1 MKNKIKLKEK
11 FNIIEKIKKKNLFND
26 KKKNK
31 KQTNKNLQNS
41 IEIADFIEQKDK
53 KVAIS
58 TVIFMILVLF
68 IAGCSIGKSITEYVL
83 QSKAEIAIPIL
94 EVSSNPKINI
104 TAVNNIGEYKFKV
117 TNFKENKISD
127 VNLRYYIEIKA
138 NVDDSVRFL
147 LYRNNQEMNLQNLC
161 SEYVT
166 TEKGKKQE
174 DNYIL
179 KIIYDKNKSSNV
191 YDIIEKIQVK
201 VHSEQEK
208 L

>member
-1 MKNKIKLKEK
+1 MKNKLKLKEN
-11 FNIIEKIKKKNLFND
+11 FNIVEKLKKKNFFNR
-26 KKKNK
+26 KSNK
-31 KQTNKNLQNS
+31 KQTNESIQNS
-41 IEIADFIEQKDK
+41 IEIADSMEQKNK
-53 KVAIS
+53 KIAIS

-83 QSKAEIAIPIL
+83 QSKAEIATPIL

-117 TNFKENKISD
+117 TNFKEDKISD

-138 NVDDSVRFL
+138 NVDDSVKFL
-147 LYRNNQEMNLQNLC
+147 LYKNDQEINLQNLC

-166 TEKGKKQE
+166 IEKGKKQE
-174 DNYIL
+174 DNYTL
-179 KIIYDKNKSSNV
+179 KIIYDKDKSSNV
-191 YDIIEKIQVK
+191 YDILERIQVK

>member
-1 MKNKIKLKEK
+1 MKNKLKLKEN
-11 FNIIEKIKKKNLFND
+11 FNIVEKLKKKNFFNR
-26 KKKNK
+26 KSNK
-31 KQTNKNLQNS
+31 KQTNESIQNS
-41 IEIADFIEQKDK
+41 IEIADSMEQKNK
-53 KVAIS
+53 KIGIS

-83 QSKAEIAIPIL
+83 QSKAEIATPIL

-117 TNFKENKISD
+117 TNFKEDKISD

-138 NVDDSVRFL
+138 NVDDSVKFL
-147 LYRNNQEMNLQNLC
+147 LYKNDQEINLQNLC

-166 TEKGKKQE
+166 IEKGKKQE
-174 DNYIL
+174 DNYTL
-179 KIIYDKNKSSNV
+179 KIIYDKDKSSNV
-191 YDIIEKIQVK
+191 YDILERIQVK

>member
-1 MKNKIKLKEK
+1 MKNKLKLKEN
-11 FNIIEKIKKKNLFND
+11 FNIVEKLKKKNFFNR
-26 KKKNK
+26 KSNK
-31 KQTNKNLQNS
+31 KQTNESIQNS
-41 IEIADFIEQKDK
+41 IEIADSMEQKNK
-53 KVAIS
+53 KIAIS

-83 QSKAEIAIPIL
+83 QSKAEIATPIL

-117 TNFKENKISD
+117 TNFKEDKISD

-138 NVDDSVRFL
+138 NVDDSVKFL
-147 LYRNNQEMNLQNLC
+147 LYKNDQEINLQNLC
-161 SEYVT
+161 SEYIT
-166 TEKGKKQE
+166 IEKGKKQE
-174 DNYIL
+174 DNYTL
-179 KIIYDKNKSSNV
+179 KIIYDKDKSSNV
-191 YDIIEKIQVK
+191 YDILERIQVK

>member
-1 MKNKIKLKEK
+1 MKNKLKLKEN
-11 FNIIEKIKKKNLFND
+11 FNIVEKLKKKNFFNR
-26 KKKNK
+26 KSNK
-31 KQTNKNLQNS
+31 KQTNESIQNS
-41 IEIADFIEQKDK
+41 IEIADSIEQKNK
-53 KVAIS
+53 KIAIS

-83 QSKAEIAIPIL
+83 QSKAEIATPIL

-117 TNFKENKISD
+117 TNFKEDKISD

-138 NVDDSVRFL
+138 NVDDSVKFL
-147 LYRNNQEMNLQNLC
+147 LYKNDQEINLQNLC

-166 TEKGKKQE
+166 IEKGKKQE
-174 DNYIL
+174 DNYTL
-179 KIIYDKNKSSNV
+179 KIIYDKDKSSNV
-191 YDIIEKIQVK
+191 YDILERIQVK

>member
-1 MKNKIKLKEK
+1 MKNKLKLKEN
-11 FNIIEKIKKKNLFND
+11 FNISEKLKKKNYFNR
-26 KKKNK
+26 KSNK
-31 KQTNKNLQNS
+31 KQTNESIQNS
-41 IEIADFIEQKDK
+41 IEIADSMEQKNK
-53 KVAIS
+53 KIAIS

-83 QSKAEIAIPIL
+83 QSKAEIATPIL

-117 TNFKENKISD
+117 TNFKEDKISD

-138 NVDDSVRFL
+138 NVDDSVKFL
-147 LYRNNQEMNLQNLC
+147 LYKNDQEINLQNLC

-166 TEKGKKQE
+166 IEKGKKQE
-174 DNYIL
+174 DNYTL
-179 KIIYDKNKSSNV
+179 KIIYDKDKSSNV
-191 YDIIEKIQVK
+191 YDILERIQVK

>member
-1 MKNKIKLKEK
+1 MKNKLKLKEN
-11 FNIIEKIKKKNLFND
+11 FNIVEKLKKKNFFNR
-26 KKKNK
+26 KSNK
-31 KQTNKNLQNS
+31 KQTNESIQNS
-41 IEIADFIEQKDK
+41 IEIADSMEQKNK
-53 KVAIS
+53 KIAIS

-83 QSKAEIAIPIL
+83 QSKAEIATPIL
-94 EVSSNPKINI
+94 EVSLNPKINI

-117 TNFKENKISD
+117 TNFKEDKISD

-138 NVDDSVRFL
+138 NVDDSVKFL
-147 LYRNNQEMNLQNLC
+147 LYKNDQEINLQNLC

-166 TEKGKKQE
+166 IEKGKKQE
-174 DNYIL
+174 DNYTL
-179 KIIYDKNKSSNV
+179 KIIYDKDKSSNV
-191 YDIIEKIQVK
+191 YDILERIQVK

>member
-1 MKNKIKLKEK
+1 MKNKLKLKEN
-11 FNIIEKIKKKNLFND
+11 FNIVEKLKKKNFFNR
-26 KKKNK
+26 KSNK
-31 KQTNKNLQNS
+31 KQTNESIQNS
-41 IEIADFIEQKDK
+41 IEIADSMEQKNK
-53 KVAIS
+53 KIAIS

-83 QSKAEIAIPIL
+83 QSKAEIATPIL

-117 TNFKENKISD
+117 TNFKEDKISD

-138 NVDDSVRFL
+138 NVDDSVKFL
-147 LYRNNQEMNLQNLC
+147 LYKNDQEINLQNLC

-166 TEKGKKQE
+166 IEKGKKQE
-174 DNYIL
+174 DNYTL
-179 KIIYDKNKSSNV
+179 KIIYDKDKSSNV
-191 YDIIEKIQVK
+191 YDILERIQVK
-201 VHSEQEK
+201 LHSEQEK

>member
-1 MKNKIKLKEK
+1 MKNKLKLKEN
-11 FNIIEKIKKKNLFND
+11 FNIVEKLKKKNFFNR
-26 KKKNK
+26 KSNK
-31 KQTNKNLQNS
+31 KQTNESIQNS
-41 IEIADFIEQKDK
+41 IEIADSMEQKNK
-53 KVAIS
+53 KIAIS

-83 QSKAEIAIPIL
+83 QSKAEIATPIL

-117 TNFKENKISD
+117 TNFKEDKISD

-138 NVDDSVRFL
+138 NVDESVKFL
-147 LYRNNQEMNLQNLC
+147 LYKNDQEINLQNLC
-161 SEYVT
+161 SEYIT
-166 TEKGKKQE
+166 IEKGKKQE
-174 DNYIL
+174 DNYTL
-179 KIIYDKNKSSNV
+179 KIIYDKDKSSNV
-191 YDIIEKIQVK
+191 YDILERIQVK

>member
-1 MKNKIKLKEK
+1 MEQ
-11 FNIIEKIKKKNLFND
+11 
-26 KKKNK
+26 KNK
-31 KQTNKNLQNS
+31 K
-41 IEIADFIEQKDK
+41 I
-53 KVAIS
+53 AIS

-83 QSKAEIAIPIL
+83 QSKAEIATPIL

-117 TNFKENKISD
+117 TNFKEDKISD

-138 NVDDSVRFL
+138 NVDDSVKFL
-147 LYRNNQEMNLQNLC
+147 LYKNDQEINLQNLC
-161 SEYVT
+161 SEYIT
-166 TEKGKKQE
+166 IEKGKKQE
-174 DNYIL
+174 DNYTL
-179 KIIYDKNKSSNV
+179 KIIYDKDKSSNV
-191 YDIIEKIQVK
+191 YDILERIQVK